1 VTELRAVVDRRI
13 PAAGRLVIGP
23 VRSELAAVLA
33 LALVGCS
40 GAAPLASSSSMRS
53 LPPTPSA
60 TPTREPDPLQTP
72 AIDGI
77 FPVDD
82 AGRGIALRCWG
93 DGPVI
98 ILEGGDAGIG
108 QFGNSW
114 LARELAAHA
123 LVCAHDRAGIGSSD
137 PAPDRRR
144 DADDVVEDLRA
155 ALAAAGVDPPF
166 MVVGSS
172 FGGMV
177 VTHFADRF
185 DDEVSGVVTL
195 DTPAPSLELTPENF
209 PEGVWDHP
217 DNTQHLDVVE
227 GFENRFAREPP
238 TFRAPLI
245 VITASGGQSD
255 TDDQAFWLQ
264 SSPDSRQVE
273 LPGGHEIYVDNVGGV
288 VDEILSLL
296 PADAS

>member
-1 VTELRAVVDRRI
+1 M
-13 PAAGRLVIGP
+13 
-23 VRSELAAVLA
+23 RSELAAVLA
-33 LALVGCS
+33 LVLVGCS
-40 GAAPLASSSSMRS
+40 GAGPSVSSSNVPS
-53 LPPTPSA
+53 LTLTPLGSA
-60 TPTREPDPLQTP
+60 TREPDPMQTP
-72 AIDGI
+72 AIDGS

-82 AGRGIALRCWG
+82 SGRQIALRCWG
-93 DGPVI
+93 EGPVV

-108 QFGNSW
+108 QFSNSW
-114 LARELAAHA
+114 LARELAADT
-123 LVCAHDRAGIGSSD
+123 LVCAHDRAGIGSSG

-144 DADDVVEDLRA
+144 GADDVVEDLRA

-166 MVVGSS
+166 IVVGSS

-185 DDEVSGVVTL
+185 DEEVSGVVTL
-195 DTPAPSLELTPENF
+195 DTPSPSLDLTPENS

-238 TFRAPLI
+238 TFGAPLI

-255 TDDQAFWLQ
+255 VDDQAFWLQ
-264 SSPDSRQVE
+264 CSPDSRQVE
-273 LPGGHEIYVDNVGGV
+273 LPGGHEIYVDNVGSV

-296 PADAS
+296 PADASS